1 MDNITVDRDDID
13 ALAQAL
19 DNGTLPAQDL
29 LRSLVTAILSA
40 AGAEDSISVSVEVE
54 TSPETEVETLRET
67 FEAAFVPEPSPD
79 VHASGHAVRV
89 TVAKIGR

>member
-1 MDNITVDRDDID
+1 MDSISVSRDDID

-19 DNGTLPAQDL
+19 DSGTLPAQDL
-29 LRSLVTAILSA
+29 LRPLVTAILSA

-54 TSPETEVETLRET
+54 TLRET
-67 FEAAFVPEPSPD
+67 FEAAFVPEPAPD
-79 VHASGHAVRV
+79 APAAGHAVRV